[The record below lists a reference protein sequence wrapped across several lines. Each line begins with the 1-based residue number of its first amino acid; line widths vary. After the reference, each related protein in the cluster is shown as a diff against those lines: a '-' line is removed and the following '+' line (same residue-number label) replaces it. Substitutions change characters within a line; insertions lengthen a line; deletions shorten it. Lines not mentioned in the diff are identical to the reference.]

1 MFGLSKPIKAED
13 IPFSEL
19 TMLYVGHN
27 CGGLSTPE
35 DYLVSYIHAHEAMVK
50 RFDEE
55 ESPRSVNMPKVTP
68 TVPSYWKRF

>member
-1 MFGLSKPIKAED
+1 MFGLSKVIKAEN

-19 TMLYVGHN
+19 TMLYIGHN

-35 DYLVSYIHAHEAMVK
+35 DYLVSYVHAHEAMIK

-55 ESPRSVNMPKVTP
+55 KPSKTISVPPAMPTQVSPFHSI
-68 TVPSYWKRF
+68 